1 MDFIKPNSIKN
12 IHKLSIAPMMDCTDK
27 HFRMIMRKIS
37 SKALLYTEMIV
48 AQSLVFTNK
57 KENFLDF
64 NDEEHPISIQFGGD
78 DPKILKEAAQMA
90 QDWGYD
96 EINFNVGCPSPRVC
110 SGNFGASLMK
120 EPEKVAKCIESLKNN
135 CNLPGTIKHRIG
147 VDNDDSFV
155 NLNNFVRIIANAGAD
170 RFIVHARKAILKIIF
185 KPMQVLA
192 SSLASKEEWNFSK
205 DEWKARLSPE
215 SYYILR
221 EEGTER
227 AFSSEL
233 NNEKRKGVFHCAG
246 CDLPL
251 FLSDKKFDSG
261 TGWPSFWDPIQGSV
275 ATKVDFKL
283 IVPRTEYHCSRC
295 GGHQGHV
302 FNDGPLPT
310 GKRYCNNGLAL
321 RFVPD

>member
-1 MDFIKPNSIKN
+1 MNQFLSRRTFILIP
-12 IHKLSIAPMMDCTDK
+12 
-27 HFRMIMRKIS
+27 IMS
-37 SKALLYTEMIV
+37 
-48 AQSLVFTNK
+48 
-57 KENFLDF
+57 
-64 NDEEHPISIQFGGD
+64 
-78 DPKILKEAAQMA
+78 
-90 QDWGYD
+90 
-96 EINFNVGCPSPRVC
+96 
-110 SGNFGASLMK
+110 
-120 EPEKVAKCIESLKNN
+120 
-135 CNLPGTIKHRIG
+135 
-147 VDNDDSFV
+147 
-155 NLNNFVRIIANAGAD
+155 
-170 RFIVHARKAILKIIF
+170 ILKIIF
-185 KPMQVLA
+185 KPMQVFAA
-192 SSLASKEEWNFSK
+192 SLIPKEEWNLSKEEWKS
-205 DEWKARLSPE
+205 RLSPE

-251 FLSDKKFDSG
+251 FLSDKKYDSG
-261 TGWPSFWDPIQGSV
+261 TGWPSFWDPIERSV

-321 RFVPD
+321 EFVPE

>member
-1 MDFIKPNSIKN
+1 MNQFLSRRTFILIPTMS
-12 IHKLSIAPMMDCTDK
+12 
-27 HFRMIMRKIS
+27 
-37 SKALLYTEMIV
+37 
-48 AQSLVFTNK
+48 
-57 KENFLDF
+57 
-64 NDEEHPISIQFGGD
+64 
-78 DPKILKEAAQMA
+78 ILKT
-90 QDWGYD
+90 
-96 EINFNVGCPSPRVC
+96 F
-110 SGNFGASLMK
+110 
-120 EPEKVAKCIESLKNN
+120 
-135 CNLPGTIKHRIG
+135 
-147 VDNDDSFV
+147 
-155 NLNNFVRIIANAGAD
+155 
-170 RFIVHARKAILKIIF
+170 F

-192 SSLASKEEWNFSK
+192 SSIASKEEWNLSK
-205 DEWKARLSPE
+205 EEWKSRLSPE

>member
-1 MDFIKPNSIKN
+1 MNQFLSRRSFILIPSM
-12 IHKLSIAPMMDCTDK
+12 S
-27 HFRMIMRKIS
+27 
-37 SKALLYTEMIV
+37 
-48 AQSLVFTNK
+48 
-57 KENFLDF
+57 
-64 NDEEHPISIQFGGD
+64 
-78 DPKILKEAAQMA
+78 ILKT
-90 QDWGYD
+90 
-96 EINFNVGCPSPRVC
+96 F
-110 SGNFGASLMK
+110 
-120 EPEKVAKCIESLKNN
+120 
-135 CNLPGTIKHRIG
+135 
-147 VDNDDSFV
+147 
-155 NLNNFVRIIANAGAD
+155 
-170 RFIVHARKAILKIIF
+170 F

-192 SSLASKEEWNFSK
+192 SSIASKEEWNLSLE
-205 DEWKARLSPE
+205 EWKSRLSPE
-215 SYYILR
+215 SYYILS

-246 CDLPL
+246 CDFPL

-261 TGWPSFWDPIQGSV
+261 SGWPSFWDPFQGSV

-321 RFVPD
+321 RFVPE